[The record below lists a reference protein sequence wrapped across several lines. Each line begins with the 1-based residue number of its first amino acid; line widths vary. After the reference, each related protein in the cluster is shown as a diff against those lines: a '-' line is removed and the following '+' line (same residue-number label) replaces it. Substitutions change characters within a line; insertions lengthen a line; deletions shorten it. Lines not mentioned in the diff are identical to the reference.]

1 MNLLLGRLVVWVVAA
16 GVLAITVT
24 AVRIVATSRAEF
36 LAGEEALAQ
45 GDAQTATADFRRAI
59 RWYLPLSP
67 YPKRALDQLRAIA
80 QQAESRGDDALAIEA
95 WRAIHAGLSA
105 ARTLWL
111 PHKSES
117 DEADARIAQLMVRR
131 QEVPTH
137 RGSVEDQTAALQTD
151 IEVHPVGLLMVLLGF
166 SGWIVALVVL
176 TERPETR
183 LGLSAFQWRIVA
195 FVAFAIFALGM
206 WSA

>member
-1 MNLLLGRLVVWVVAA
+1 MNLLRGRLVVWVVAA

-137 RGSVEDQTAALQTD
+137 RGSVEDQTD